1 LGDGHTSDLKHDS
14 FVCLAVEI
22 DRIAIIHN
30 APRGPKGAPPF
41 ALRWRH
47 YIA

>member
-22 DRIAIIHN
+22 DYIAIFCS
-30 APRGPKGAPPF
+30 AQAAF
-41 ALRWRH
+41 ASLL
-47 YIA
+47 